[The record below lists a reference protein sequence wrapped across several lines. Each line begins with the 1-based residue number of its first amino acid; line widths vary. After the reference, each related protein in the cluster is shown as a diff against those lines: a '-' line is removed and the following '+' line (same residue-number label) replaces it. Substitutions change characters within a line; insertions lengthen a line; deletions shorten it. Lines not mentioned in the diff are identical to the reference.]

1 MARGDKP
8 EHHAWSSVTNWDR
21 PTTPVNTNRGPMAYA
36 DWVTVQAADMN
47 RRGDHVRVVSRKGLI
62 AIVRD

>member
-8 EHHAWSSVTNWDR
+8 PHHAWDSVTNWER
-21 PTTPVNTNRGPMAYA
+21 PKTPVNTNRGPIDYR
-36 DWVTVQAADMN
+36 DWCRAEAADMN
-47 RRGDHVRVVSRKGLI
+47 RRGDRVRVVERGGMV